1 MLLTTNGLL
10 VLLPV
15 SDTGGMMSDTHMAT
29 QRISI
34 RIPRPLGERLK
45 KQSAAR
51 GRSESELVREA
62 LETYLTPTKDEPSA
76 YDLAERAGI
85 IGCLQRGPRD
95 LSTNP
100 RHFKGF
106 GKSR

>member
-1 MLLTTNGLL
+1 
-10 VLLPV
+10 
-15 SDTGGMMSDTHMAT
+15 MSDKAAMAT

-34 RIPRPLGERLK
+34 RIPQPLGERLK

-62 LETYLTPTKDEPSA
+62 LEAYLAQADGEHSA
-76 YDLAERAGI
+76 FDLAQRAGL
-85 IGCLQRGPRD
+85 IGCVRRAPHD
-95 LSTNP
+95 LSSNQ
-100 RHFKGF
+100 RYFEDF